1 MLPMLWLC
9 ETEGEDELQALP
21 CKIPAVCNVRHDCES
36 CLGHRESLNL
46 VSSVS
51 EGCADS
57 SLSCPVHLLAT
68 VELSPQGQVQIL
80 FGFASVLHLW
90 RLKIKAQIKEISA
103 Q

>member
-36 CLGHRESLNL
+36 CLGHREFKSGFISLRGMYGL
-46 VSSVS
+46 V
-51 EGCADS
+51 
-57 SLSCPVHLLAT
+57 PVHLLAT
-68 VELSPQGQVQIL
+68 VELSPQSQVQIL